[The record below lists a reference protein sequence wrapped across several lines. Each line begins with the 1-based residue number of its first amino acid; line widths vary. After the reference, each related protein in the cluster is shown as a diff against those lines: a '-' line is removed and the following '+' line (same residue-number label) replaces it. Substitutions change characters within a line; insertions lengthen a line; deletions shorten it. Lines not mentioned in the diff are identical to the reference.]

1 MVAPFFRVLL
11 LADGTIA
18 AQSPR
23 KDFGTSRFRAVRDS
37 ILDAAVPRKGPN
49 DLPAWTLKRQCRVR
63 VIRYRKAMSALR
75 PLFPP

>member
-23 KDFGTSRFRAVRDS
+23 KDFGTSRFRAVRGQYTRRRR
-37 ILDAAVPRKGPN
+37 ATKGTN
-49 DLPAWTLKRQCRVR
+49 DLPLWTLN
-63 VIRYRKAMSALR
+63 KAMSGQGQSRRFGRGSL
-75 PLFPP
+75 PV

>member
-37 ILDAAVPRKGPN
+37 ILDAAVPRKGPMTCPRG
-49 DLPAWTLKRQCRVR
+49 LSTKRCRVR
-63 VIRYRKAMSALR
+63 VIRVVLTVRR
-75 PLFPP
+75 